1 MKRGRGRARRKDIKR
16 ATSLRDLELLDQV
29 EEDVD
34 GAELQDEPTGWQ
46 TSTAAMA
53 GAARLARVGVWAA
66 LVAGP
71 LLGGAALLGG
81 CTTEAAARPTPS
93 ASSTAASGTGPAGF
107 AQLYVQAY
115 LAAGNGTE
123 NSVAPYYSGTLALNN
138 PPGAR
143 TAATTVVMATTE
155 VSPGYWSVTMAADVV
170 VHPQGK
176 SATDTGLHYFQ
187 VGIEATGPATAGGA
201 QQGVG
206 PVGYTA
212 TSLPAEISAP
222 SSLRP
227 GVLVYGASTLSSTD
241 PAQATVS
248 GFLAAYL
255 TGTGQLGPYTTPGVV
270 MSPVSP
276 APYSSLTI
284 AGISDD
290 KPAGSSGSTAVPAD
304 GTLRRVL
311 AQVNATSSAGTF
323 SLNYA
328 LTLRARAGR
337 WEVNALD
344 LAPRLSPA
352 APARCRAR
360 PPAPPRPPS
369 PCPRRRPPPQP
380 RKRSPALCPHPRT
393 RPPARSTWPATSS
406 PGPTPRSR
414 S

>member
-16 ATSLRDLELLDQV
+16 AAALRDLELLDQV
-29 EEDVD
+29 DEEPD
-34 GAELQDEPTGWQ
+34 DEPAGWQ
-46 TSTAAMA
+46 TSTATMA
-53 GAARLARVGVWAA
+53 GAARLARIGVWAA
-66 LVAGP
+66 LLAGP

-81 CTTEAAARPTPS
+81 STPDAAARPAPS

-123 NSVAPYYSGTLALNN
+123 NSVAPYYSGTLSLNN

-143 TAATTVVMATTE
+143 TAATTVVMASTQ
-155 VSPGYWSVTMAADVV
+155 VSPGYWSVTVAADIVA
-170 VHPQGK
+170 HPRGG

-187 VGIEATGPATAGGA
+187 VGIEATGPEAAGGA
-201 QQGVG
+201 QQGAG

-212 TSLPAEISAP
+212 TSLPAEIAAP

-227 GVLVYGASTLSSTD
+227 GVLVYGASTLGSTD

-255 TGTGQLGPYTTPGVV
+255 TGTGQLGPYTAPGVV
-270 MSPVSP
+270 MNPVSP

-290 KPAGSSGSTAVPAD
+290 NPGGAGGSTAVPAD
-304 GTLRRVL
+304 GSLRRVL
-311 AQVNATSSAGTF
+311 AQVKATSNAGTF

-337 WEVNALD
+337 WEVYRLD
-344 LAPRLSPA
+344 PAPHLAPGSAGSMPSPA
-352 APARCRAR
+352 VGTTQTPVAVPAAT
-360 PPAPPRPPS
+360 A
-369 PCPRRRPPPQP
+369 
-380 RKRSPALCPHPRT
+380 
-393 RPPARSTWPATSS
+393 STAT
-406 PGPTPRSR
+406 P
-414 S
+414 

>member
-1 MKRGRGRARRKDIKR
+1 MKRGRSRARRKDIKR
-16 ATSLRDLELLDQV
+16 AALRELELPDQV
-29 EEDVD
+29 DEDAD
-34 GAELQDEPTGWQ
+34 GAQPDDEPIGWQ
-46 TSTAAMA
+46 TSAATMA
-53 GAARLARVGVWAA
+53 GAARLARIGVWAA
-66 LVAGP
+66 LLAGP

-81 CTTEAAARPTPS
+81 SAPGAAARPTPS
-93 ASSTAASGTGPAGF
+93 TSSMAASGTGPAGF

-123 NSVAPYYSGTLALNN
+123 NNVAPYYSGTLSLNN
-138 PPGAR
+138 PPAAR
-143 TAATTVVMATTE
+143 TAATTVVMASTQ
-155 VSPGYWSVTMAADVV
+155 VSPGYWSVTVAADVV
-170 VHPQGK
+170 AHPQGG

-187 VGIEATGPATAGGA
+187 VGIEATGPEAAGGA
-201 QQGVG
+201 QQGTG

-248 GFLAAYL
+248 GFLSAYL

-270 MSPVSP
+270 MNPVSP
-276 APYSSLTI
+276 APYSSITI

-290 KPAGSSGSTAVPAD
+290 NPAGAGGSTTVPAD

-311 AQVNATSSAGTF
+311 AQVNATSDAGTF

-337 WEVNALD
+337 WEVHALD
-344 LAPRLSPA
+344 LAPHLAPGSAGSMPSPA
-352 APARCRAR
+352 AGTTQPPVAVPAAT
-360 PPAPPRPPS
+360 A
-369 PCPRRRPPPQP
+369 
-380 RKRSPALCPHPRT
+380 
-393 RPPARSTWPATSS
+393 STAT
-406 PGPTPRSR
+406 P
-414 S
+414 